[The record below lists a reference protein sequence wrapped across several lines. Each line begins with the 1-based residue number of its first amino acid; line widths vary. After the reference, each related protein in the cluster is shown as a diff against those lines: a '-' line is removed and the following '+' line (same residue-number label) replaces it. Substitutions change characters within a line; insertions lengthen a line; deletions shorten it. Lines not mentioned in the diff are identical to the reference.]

1 MEFFIT
7 IKRKALMWCALSLM
21 ITGTIVGGND
31 TYGAGFMGHDPDAHP
46 PVKRVVAHYDV
57 PAVTLLDQEKQKV
70 QLDQV
75 LADSNPVL
83 VEFFFTTCT
92 TFCDVR
98 SARLASVQHELAQSG
113 IEISF
118 YSISTDPEFDTPA
131 RLLAYST
138 RLQPVPD
145 NWSLLTGPIAD
156 IHRVESS
163 FDARNPSADK
173 MLHQPLTF
181 IRARPGQDWIRLE
194 GMMSSHDLAQHIRV
208 AVVSNAQQEET
219 M

>member
-1 MEFFIT
+1 MGAEKKVFKWGVVF
-7 IKRKALMWCALSLM
+7 LMGGGLV
-21 ITGTIVGGND
+21 VGGSGS
-31 TYGAGFMGHDPDAHP
+31 YGKGFLGHNHDSHHH
-46 PVKRVVAHYDV
+46 VKRSVFQYEV
-57 PAVTLLDQEKQKV
+57 PIVTLLDQERRKI

-75 LADSNPVL
+75 LADPNPVL

-98 SARLASVQHELAQSG
+98 SVRLASVQQELGQANIS
-113 IEISF
+113 ISF
-118 YSISTDPEFDTPA
+118 FSISVDPEFDTPE

-138 RLQPVPD
+138 RMQPIPD
-145 NWSLLTGPIAD
+145 NWSLLTGPISD

-194 GMMSSHDLAQHIRV
+194 GMMSSHELVQQIHV
-208 AVVSNAQQEET
+208 AVLSSEQQ
-219 M
+219 